1 MAEKTT
7 IHVGK
12 DTANAL
18 YRFKGRT
25 KSYDDAIQELLSF
38 YQNQNRKT
46 EAAEAAEAEF

>member
-1 MAEKTT
+1 MSEKTT
-7 IHVGK
+7 IHVGE

-38 YQNQNRKT
+38 YQNRKT